1 MPKSRSKRSTYI
13 APKPPRPKPS
23 PRWVPWVGL
32 ALIALGIVLILMNYI
47 IASFPGGNYNLVIG
61 FVLMAAGLGVLSRWT

>member
-1 MPKSRSKRSTYI
+1 
-13 APKPPRPKPS
+13 
-23 PRWVPWVGL
+23 V
-32 ALIALGIVLILMNYI
+32 LGIVLILMNYI